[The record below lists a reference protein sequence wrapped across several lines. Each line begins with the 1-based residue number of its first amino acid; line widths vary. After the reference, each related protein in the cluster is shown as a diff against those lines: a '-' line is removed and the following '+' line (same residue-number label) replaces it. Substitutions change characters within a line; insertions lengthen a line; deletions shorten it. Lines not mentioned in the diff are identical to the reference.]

1 MHCKLPQHLSI
12 AASNHSSIRKAL
24 PPNAVSPVIAVKFI
38 NKDHAFKIG
47 NLKPRQLQN
56 EIALHSHLRRH
67 KNIIEYYASGEDVN
81 WRWIAMELAD
91 GGDLFDKIEADV
103 GVGEDIA
110 HLYFTQMVNAVSYM
124 HTKGVAH
131 RDLKPENVL
140 VSGDGNLKI
149 ADFGLATLFR
159 HNGIDRTC
167 SSVVGSPPYIA
178 PEIVTSGK
186 TGVGYAPGIS
196 DVWSCGIVLFVL
208 LVGNTPW
215 DQPTMNSYEYK
226 EYVDFNGRANPE
238 DEMWGTIPSG
248 ALSLLHGMLKL
259 EPQARFSLNE
269 IRMHPWFT
277 RPNRHLSASGTAAD
291 PLNLATQLME
301 SLRID
306 FNAPT
311 LSQRRHNADPD
322 GMDVD
327 SKADPIQNISLSSL
341 KISSSQPETPM
352 AESPFNWE
360 RPPAAHEGISAS
372 QPSAATSAL
381 YMQREYGN
389 AHVSTQLQDSLANDV
404 SMSQFTAT
412 PSVPI
417 SLTQAAK
424 RFGDIVPSH
433 NLTRFLSP
441 LPLTLLA
448 QLLNDAMHRL
458 GVPTNPVLTD
468 EKAYIQFSTLDSRG
482 QSLKG
487 TVIMER
493 WNQEAFEVR
502 FVKSKGDPLEWRR
515 LFKKICVHC
524 KDAILCPG

>member
-1 MHCKLPQHLSI
+1 
-12 AASNHSSIRKAL
+12 
-24 PPNAVSPVIAVKFI
+24 
-38 NKDHAFKIG
+38 
-47 NLKPRQLQN
+47 
-56 EIALHSHLRRH
+56 
-67 KNIIEYYASGEDVN
+67 
-81 WRWIAMELAD
+81 MELAD

-103 GVGEDIA
+103 GLGEDIA
-110 HLYFTQMVNAVSYM
+110 HLYFTQMINAVSYM

-159 HNGIDRTC
+159 HNGVDRTC
-167 SSVVGSPPYIA
+167 TSVVGSLPYIA
-178 PEIVTSGK
+178 PEIVTSAK
-186 TGVGYAPGIS
+186 TGVGYVARVS
-196 DVWSCGIVLFVL
+196 DIWSCGIVLFVL

-226 EYVDFNGRANPE
+226 EYADFNGRANPE
-238 DEMWGTIPSG
+238 DEMWRRIPNG
-248 ALSLLHGMLKL
+248 ALSLLHGMLKP
-259 EPQARFSLNE
+259 EPRARFSLNE

-277 RPNRHLSASGTAAD
+277 RPNRHLSESGTAAD

-311 LSQRRHNADPD
+311 SQRMSNADHD
-322 GMDVD
+322 EMDED
-327 SKADPIQNISLSSL
+327 PKADSIGNVTVSSL
-341 KISSSQPETPM
+341 QISSTQPETPM

-360 RPPAAHEGISAS
+360 RPPAVHEGISAS

-381 YMQREYGN
+381 YTHLEFGN
-389 AHVSTQLQDSLANDV
+389 GHVSTQLQDSLANDV
-404 SMSQFTAT
+404 SMSQFSAT
-412 PSVPI
+412 PSVPM
-417 SLTQAAK
+417 SLTQAAR

-441 LPLTLLA
+441 LPVTLLA
-448 QLLNDAMHRL
+448 QLLGDALHRL
-458 GVPTNPVLTD
+458 GVPTNPVLND
-468 EKAYIQFSTLDSRG
+468 EQAYIQVSTVDSRR

-487 TVIMER
+487 TVIIER

-502 FVKSKGDPLEWRR
+502 FVKAKGDPLEWRR
-515 LFKKICVHC
+515 FFKKICVHC